1 MRRPFEITAEAVKD
15 GKTTLINFAVLANDT
30 LEARR
35 VAALGVF
42 LGKVD
47 IEPGS
52 EVTITDIRDVLPHL
66 GDTTPPPQ

>member
-52 EVTITDIRDVLPHL
+52 EVTITDIRDVLHHL
-66 GDTTPPPQ
+66 GDTTPPPP